1 MNSNLT
7 TDDGGFRGIPL
18 AALARSVGTP
28 FYIYDASEIRSRIA
42 DLKAAVA
49 APGLQARYAMKACSA
64 HRVLATVREGGLW
77 IDAVSANEVLR
88 ARAAGFAG
96 GTSPPVLL
104 LSADVFRDGGIDAIR
119 RESILANLGS
129 PRMVEELADAG
140 WRGAIGLRINP
151 GFGHGHVRACDTGGP
166 SSKHGIW
173 TSDEAPVRQAAERR
187 GLAVV
192 LLHAHIGTGS
202 GVEEFNAN
210 MDRLREFFLARIRD
224 YPHLEAVNFGGG
236 IPHPYRPGATAV
248 DLGPLGKIL
257 RRAQTELSTQAGRP
271 IRVEIEPGRYV
282 VAGGAAL
289 VTRVTDVKETSTNEK
304 GAGQTFVMVDGG
316 FVDLVRPA
324 MYGSYHHISV
334 VGRSISRD
342 GRMDAVVAGP
352 LCESGDVF
360 TRDAGEFIE
369 PRELPKTQPGDLLV
383 LHDAGAYGSVMS
395 SNYNSIGRV
404 PQVWWDEGKAH
415 LMSRRERLE
424 DILRTECWEEL
435 KLP

>member
-1 MNSNLT
+1 MNSKWNVE
-7 TDDGGFRGIPL
+7 DGGFRGIPL
-18 AALARSVGTP
+18 ADVAGRVGTP
-28 FYIYDASEIRSRIA
+28 FYVYDATEIRARIA
-42 DLKAAVA
+42 DLQAAVA

-64 HRVLATVREGGLW
+64 HRLLATVREAGLW
-77 IDAVSANEVLR
+77 IDAVSTNEVLR
-88 ARAAGFAG
+88 ARAAGFPG

-104 LSADVFRDGGIDAIR
+104 LSADVFRDGGIDVIKSEA
-119 RESILANLGS
+119 ILANLGS

-151 GFGHGHVRACDTGGP
+151 GFGHGHVRSCDTGGP

-173 TSDEAPVRQAAERR
+173 TSDEAGVRRAAERR
-187 GLAVV
+187 GLTVV

-202 GVEEFNAN
+202 DVVEFDAN
-210 MDRLREFFLARIRD
+210 TDRLREFFLARIRD

-236 IPHPYRPGATAV
+236 IPHPYRPGAPAV
-248 DLGPLGKIL
+248 DLEPLGKIL
-257 RRAQTELSTQAGRP
+257 RRAQTELSARAGRP

-324 MYGSYHHISV
+324 MYGSYHRISV
-334 VGRSISRD
+334 AGRSIDRD

-360 TRDAGEFIE
+360 TRDAAEFVE
-369 PRELPKTQPGDLLV
+369 PRELPRAQPGDLLV

-404 PQVWWDEGKAH
+404 PQVWWDRGTAH
-415 LMSRRERLE
+415 VMSRRERLE

-435 KLP
+435 KL